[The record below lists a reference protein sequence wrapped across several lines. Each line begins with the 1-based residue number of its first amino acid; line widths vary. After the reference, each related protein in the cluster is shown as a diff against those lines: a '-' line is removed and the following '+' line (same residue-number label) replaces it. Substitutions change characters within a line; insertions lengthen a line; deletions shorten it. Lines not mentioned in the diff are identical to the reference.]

1 MNDTE
6 HKQMV
11 DMLIKATQTR
21 KLSWS
26 WNEGTGE
33 YSVQLGDCRVSII
46 SELDFQ
52 MQVENLTLSLFNAD
66 GNQFDSIS
74 ANSILDAAQYSDLE
88 KLYSEVRNAYF
99 KIRESEETIM
109 RKLRELTAEPAPPQS
124 DSDDIELPF

>member
-1 MNDTE
+1 
-6 HKQMV
+6 MV